1 MGRFHRAVGDFRLH
15 ALGGAGLQGGEDAF
29 LFASGQFTA
38 GQVMVIHPGLT
49 EGDNL
54 GMTGQR
60 GEFLEEVHGTGIEH
74 IAGVQPDHRK
84 DVIVFLRDGNR
95 FTATLATDADGDD
108 AVHTGFAGAGDDGVE
123 LPLKLREI
131 KMSVS
136 VGEHG
141 HYQRTT
147 DEAQV
152 KPPPKTTMRM

>member
-1 MGRFHRAVGDFRLH
+1 M
-15 ALGGAGLQGGEDAF
+15 
-29 LFASGQFTA
+29 
-38 GQVMVIHPGLT
+38 
-49 EGDNL
+49 
-54 GMTGQR
+54 
-60 GEFLEEVHGTGIEH
+60 
-74 IAGVQPDHRK
+74 
-84 DVIVFLRDGNR
+84 
-95 FTATLATDADGDD
+95 
-108 AVHTGFAGAGDDGVE
+108 HTGFAGTGDDGVE

>member
-1 MGRFHRAVGDFRLH
+1 MQRTPGT
-15 ALGGAGLQGGEDAF
+15 QGSILYSHYLKA
-29 LFASGQFTA
+29 
-38 GQVMVIHPGLT
+38 
-49 EGDNL
+49 
-54 GMTGQR
+54 
-60 GEFLEEVHGTGIEH
+60 
-74 IAGVQPDHRK
+74 
-84 DVIVFLRDGNR
+84 
-95 FTATLATDADGDD
+95 DADGDD